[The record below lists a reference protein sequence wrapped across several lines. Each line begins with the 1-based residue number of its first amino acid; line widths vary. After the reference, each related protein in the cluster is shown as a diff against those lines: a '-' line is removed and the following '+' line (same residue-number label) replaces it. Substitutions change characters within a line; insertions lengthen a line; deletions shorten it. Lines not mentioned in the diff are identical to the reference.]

1 MSGIFN
7 TFFYNPLLNTLAWL
21 VDIFPYHSVGLAII
35 ILTLIVQFI
44 LFPFTHRAKK
54 TQLKIKQIEPKLKQ
68 IKEKYKKDQQE
79 QAKQIMDLY
88 KEHGINPFSGIL
100 LLFIQVPLL
109 FALFRVFSR
118 GLSFDP
124 SLLYGFISVP
134 EMANLNF
141 LGLIDISQS
150 SYVLAFLAGLSQF
163 VQIRL
168 ASPAVAE
175 DLKPTGK
182 SFKDDLTRSM
192 SLQVRYILPV
202 FIFLIGLK
210 FSAALPLY
218 WTTANI
224 FAIVHEVI
232 VRKKAEK
239 ISQEM

>member
-7 TFFYNPLLNTLAWL
+7 TIFYNPLLNALAWL
-21 VDIFPYHSVGLAII
+21 VDILPYHSVGLAII

-54 TQLKIKQIEPKLKQ
+54 TQLKIKEIEPKLKQ

-118 GLSFDP
+118 GLNFDS
-124 SLLYGFISVP
+124 SLLYSLIPIP

-141 LGLIDISQS
+141 LGLIDISQP
-150 SYVLAFLAGLSQF
+150 SYFLAFLAGLSQF

-168 ASPAVAE
+168 ASPVVAK

-182 SFKDDLTRSM
+182 SFKDDLARSM
-192 SLQVRYILPV
+192 SLQARYILPV
-202 FIFLIGLK
+202 FIFLIALK

-218 WTTANI
+218 WTAANI

-239 ISQEM
+239 ISQEK